1 MASVAHMRFLSLAA
15 ILRAALRF
23 FLVLSLLLVTGM
35 GGISLAQERAP
46 AKGRT
51 PAPNK
56 EKETPVAEAVRVVA
70 DRLVAAFPRVEG
82 LIIGFEGEQVFIDRG
97 KADGV
102 FQGMELN
109 VFREGEEFKHPITGE
124 VFGRLDKELGSLQ
137 VLQVRE
143 RYAVA
148 AITKTAEKAEIRQ
161 GDQVRVPMARMIV
174 AFPNVDMEAARG
186 ANIRPVTKDLA
197 AALSRTGRFEL
208 IEDRQ
213 LRSMLLADKNLT
225 SGELADPR
233 ILKQLYDKG
242 RAQALLLGRLTPLA
256 NGFSLDVQIYST
268 LTGNQLVLAS
278 AEVKP
283 TDVAHDRPSSGSQQA
298 RAGPKDSGL
307 RRSSSTEL
315 TADRSA
321 EVTMGRSTEL
331 TTGSSAK
338 PGISTARASNA
349 RPSAPTPSEHF
360 RLGPEFDRP
369 MQALAVGDLD
379 RDSHEEL
386 LRAAADRLIA
396 YRIDGRRLNLLAER
410 PLNGKET
417 VAVLEAADITGDGRA
432 EVILTLSQKG
442 RFHSQILHWKDG
454 NLAPILEAPDV
465 VLRVLSPD
473 GKSPQLFGQEVSP
486 ANRTIGPIR
495 HYTWDGR
502 TFTPSQTFDAPAG
515 LPLLGL
521 NLADLGGDGG
531 TRFLTLREGAGLEV
545 RSQTGDLVATY
556 KDSGRLVTSGDLRNP
571 RILIETGKDGERPQI
586 ILGREEGRG
595 VRMLRWL
602 TRSKVASLTALRWDG
617 AGFQQVWQTPFSEGS
632 LADYAIADLGGELG
646 RRLLLLVVRQ
656 GSLGFGGRSEIQ
668 AFRLQ

>member
-1 MASVAHMRFLSLAA
+1 MASVAHLRFLSLAA
-15 ILRAALRF
+15 ILQAALRF
-23 FLVLSLLLVTGM
+23 FLVLSLLLVTGI
-35 GGISLAQERAP
+35 GGISLAQERAQ

-51 PAPNK
+51 AAPNK

-82 LIIGFEGEQVFIDRG
+82 LIIGVEGEQVLIDRG

-148 AITKTAEKAEIRQ
+148 AVTKTAEKAEIRQ
-161 GDQVRVPMARMIV
+161 GDQVRVSMARMIV
-174 AFPNVDMEAARG
+174 AFPNVDMDAAKG

-256 NGFSLDVQIYST
+256 NGFSLDVQVYST
-268 LTGNQLVLAS
+268 LTGNSLVLAS

-283 TDVAHDRPSSGSQQA
+283 TDVAHDRSSSGSQQA
-298 RAGPKDSGL
+298 RAGRP
-307 RRSSSTEL
+307 TEF
-315 TADRSA
+315 TA
-321 EVTMGRSTEL
+321 GRSTEL

-349 RPSAPTPSEHF
+349 RPSAPAPSERF
-360 RLGPEFDRP
+360 QLGPVFDQP
-369 MQALAVGDLD
+369 MRALAVGDLD
-379 RDSHEEL
+379 GDSHKEL
-386 LRAAADRLIA
+386 LLAAADRLIA
-396 YRIDGRRLNLLAER
+396 YRIDGRQLNLLAEHR
-410 PLNGKET
+410 LNGKEPL
-417 VAVLEAADITGDGRA
+417 AVLEVADITGDGRA
-432 EVILTLSQKG
+432 KVVLTLSQKG
-442 RFHSQILHWKDG
+442 RFHSQVLHWKDG
-454 NLAPILEAPDV
+454 NLVSILEAPDV

-486 ANRTIGPIR
+486 AGGAIGPIR

-502 TFTPSQTFDAPAG
+502 GFTPGQTLDAPG
-515 LPLLGL
+515 RLPLLGL
-521 NLADLGGDGG
+521 SLADLSGDGG
-531 TRFLTLREGAGLEV
+531 TRFLTLREGAVLEV
-545 RSQTGDLVATY
+545 RSQTGELVATY
-556 KDSGRLVTSGDLRNP
+556 KDSGRLVASRSLANP
-571 RILIETGKDGERPQI
+571 RILIDTGKDGEQPQI
-586 ILGREEGRG
+586 ILGREEERG

-617 AGFQQVWQTPFSEGS
+617 TGFREVWQTPLSEGS
-632 LADYAIADLGGELG
+632 LADYAVVDLGGELG
-646 RRLLLLVVRQ
+646 RHLLLLVVRQ

-668 AFRLQ
+668 AFRLR

>member
-1 MASVAHMRFLSLAA
+1 MRFLSLAA

-23 FLVLSLLLVTGM
+23 FLVLSLLLVTGI

-51 PAPNK
+51 AASNK

-82 LIIGFEGEQVFIDRG
+82 LIIGFEGEQVLIDRG

-148 AITKTAEKAEIRQ
+148 AVTKTAEKAEIRQ
-161 GDQVRVPMARMIV
+161 GDQVRVSMARMIV
-174 AFPNVDMEAARG
+174 AFPNVDMEAAKG

-283 TDVAHDRPSSGSQQA
+283 TDVAHDRASSGSQQA
-298 RAGPKDSGL
+298 RAGRP
-307 RRSSSTEL
+307 TEL
-315 TADRSA
+315 IA
-321 EVTMGRSTEL
+321 GRSTDL
-331 TTGSSAK
+331 TTGS
-338 PGISTARASNA
+338 PTQPTTPRARASVA
-349 RPSAPTPSEHF
+349 RPSAPAPSERF
-360 RLGPEFDRP
+360 QLGPVFDQR
-369 MQALAVGDLD
+369 MRALAVGDLD
-379 RDSHEEL
+379 GDGNKEL
-386 LRAAADRLIA
+386 LLAGTDRLIA
-396 YRIDGRRLNLLAER
+396 YRIDGRGLKLLAEHR
-410 PLNGKET
+410 LNGKEPL
-417 VAVLEAADITGDGRA
+417 AVLEAADITGDGRA
-432 EVILTLSQKG
+432 KVVLTLSQKG
-442 RFHSQILHWKDG
+442 RFHSQVLHWREG
-454 NLAPILEAPDV
+454 NLIAILEAPDV

-473 GKSPQLFGQEVSP
+473 GKSPQLFGQEVSQ
-486 ANRTIGPIR
+486 AGRTLWPIR
-495 HYTWDGR
+495 HYAWDGR
-502 TFTPSQTFDAPAG
+502 TFTPGQTFDAPAG

-531 TRFLTLREGAGLEV
+531 TRFLTLKEGTVLEV
-545 RSQTGDLVATY
+545 HSQAGERVAAY
-556 KDSGRLVTSGDLRNP
+556 KDSGRPVASRYLVSP
-571 RILIETGKDGERPQI
+571 RILVESGRDGERPQI
-586 ILGREEGRG
+586 ILGREEQTGNRL
-595 VRMLRWL
+595 LRWV
-602 TRSKVASLTALRWDG
+602 SKSRAAHLSALRWDG
-617 AGFQQVWQTPFSEGS
+617 ARFQEVWQSPPSEGS
-632 LADYAIADLGGELG
+632 LADYAVVDLGGELG
-646 RRLLLLVVRQ
+646 RHLLLLVVKEGR
-656 GSLGFGGRSEIQ
+656 LGFGGRSEIQ
-668 AFRLQ
+668 AFRFR

>member
-23 FLVLSLLLVTGM
+23 FLFLSLLLVTGM

-51 PAPNK
+51 AAPNK

-82 LIIGFEGEQVFIDRG
+82 LIIGFEGEQVLIDRG

-124 VFGRLDKELGSLQ
+124 VFGRLDKELGLLR

-148 AITKTAEKAEIRQ
+148 AVTKTAEKAEIRQ
-161 GDQVRVPMARMIV
+161 GDQVRVSMARMIV
-174 AFPNVDMEAARG
+174 AFPNVDMEAAKG

-256 NGFSLDVQIYST
+256 NGFSLDVQVYST

-283 TDVAHDRPSSGSQQA
+283 TDVAHDRSSSGSQQA
-298 RAGPKDSGL
+298 RAGRP
-307 RRSSSTEL
+307 TEL
-315 TADRSA
+315 TA
-321 EVTMGRSTEL
+321 GRSTEL

-349 RPSAPTPSEHF
+349 RPSAPAPSERF
-360 RLGPEFDRP
+360 QLGPVFDQP
-369 MQALAVGDLD
+369 MRALAVGDLD
-379 RDSHEEL
+379 GDSHKEL
-386 LRAAADRLIA
+386 LLAAADRLIA
-396 YRIDGRRLNLLAER
+396 YRIDGRQLNLLAEHR
-410 PLNGKET
+410 LNGKEPL
-417 VAVLEAADITGDGRA
+417 AVLEVADITGDGRA
-432 EVILTLSQKG
+432 KVVLTLSQKG

-495 HYTWDGR
+495 HYAWDGR
-502 TFTPSQTFDAPAG
+502 TFTPGQTLDAPAG

-531 TRFLTLREGAGLEV
+531 TRFLTLKEGTVLEV
-545 RSQTGDLVATY
+545 HSQGGERVAAY
-556 KDSGRLVTSGDLRNP
+556 KDSGRPVASRYLVSP
-571 RILIETGKDGERPQI
+571 RILVESGRDGERPQI
-586 ILGREEGRG
+586 ILGREEQTGNRL
-595 VRMLRWL
+595 LRWV
-602 TRSKVASLTALRWDG
+602 SKSRAAHLTALRWDG
-617 AGFQQVWQTPFSEGS
+617 AGFQEVWQTPPSEGS
-632 LADYAIADLGGELG
+632 LADYAIVDLGGELG
-646 RRLLLLVVRQ
+646 RHLLLLVVKEGR
-656 GSLGFGGRSEIQ
+656 LGFGGRSEIQ
-668 AFRLQ
+668 AFRFR